1 MSQPQPN
8 QSQYQISTLDL
19 FPVYASR
26 AAYQQATGN
35 QAPPFDPS
43 RAPQY
48 WEDPSQPGKS
58 GIVTYLIVDT
68 TNAATGYLGQLTIT
82 AASAASVNLPGVYT
96 YPPYVSA
103 PTDAIE
109 VGPFGTVGTASPDA
123 VCLQP
128 DAQAVANAIAKLFPG
143 LTPTVAQENNRVYH
157 YTYGVDQRRVWYILV
172 GTQSFLAQSLI
183 EAQYSHGIGYPG
195 SFQLQNGGVVWVAG
209 TPVTQPPASQQ
220 AVAVPIR
227 QLLPNETIAHV
238 PGSNPLFDQAGTWV
252 VERSDMPQPQQ
263 PETNDQQFADLKAML
278 TAIQGTLNTVAAK

>member
-1 MSQPQPN
+1 
-8 QSQYQISTLDL
+8 
-19 FPVYASR
+19 
-26 AAYQQATGN
+26 
-35 QAPPFDPS
+35 
-43 RAPQY
+43 
-48 WEDPSQPGKS
+48 
-58 GIVTYLIVDT
+58 
-68 TNAATGYLGQLTIT
+68 LTIT